1 MTRVREWTLGLLI
14 IAIAAGAY
22 LRFAGLN
29 TTELSADEG
38 ASWAAAS
45 APSFAEVLR
54 RQAHLNPGELG
65 LHDLVL
71 HFWIRSFGDSV
82 AAMRSLSALAGVIAI
97 ALVFF
102 AVREIFS
109 LTPCSADP
117 AKNIEDDP
125 ATTESAAL
133 VAAIAAI
140 LIAVNLVTIKYS
152 REARMYPLALALTLA
167 QLWCFLRAVRHSAIP
182 DLIALAI
189 FTGCAIATT
198 FSTALI
204 LVPEG
209 LYTLVL
215 LRANWAQNFRYIL
228 RIAIAIFTGIILLV
242 PAIMFYLH
250 NRGGA
255 PNPDTWSWISPPVAW
270 DSITLFNKATG
281 TYVFPL
287 MAILAVSGAI
297 RSWRTRSG
305 AVLFLILWML
315 APPLL
320 LTLLSYLFRPAF
332 VERYLLSC
340 FVPFFALAALGI
352 LELEPAAFRPG
363 ALAIVVALAL
373 AHVETWASKPHTPQ
387 WAEAAA
393 IAVNSLKP
401 SDTIGVAPR
410 YADNVVRYYLRDQTP
425 TPSVTT
431 FDAHPAPAI
440 VIIANSFDSPA
451 HASLVRDYPQ
461 LLAHPRDLAIRRR

>member
-1 MTRVREWTLGLLI
+1 MTRVREWTLGLLV
-14 IAIAAGAY
+14 IALAAGAY

-45 APSFAEVLR
+45 APSLAEVLR
-54 RQAHLNPGELG
+54 RQAHLNPGGLG
-65 LHDLVL
+65 LHDLAL
-71 HFWIRSFGDSV
+71 HFWICSLGDSL

-102 AVREIFS
+102 AIREIFF
-109 LTPCSADP
+109 LAPRSADTSE
-117 AKNIEDDP
+117 NREDDA

-167 QLWCFLRAVRHSAIP
+167 QLWCFLRTLREGRIR
-182 DLIALAI
+182 DLVGITILTA
-189 FTGCAIATT
+189 CAIAATFTT
-198 FSTALI
+198 VLI

-209 LYTLVL
+209 LYLLIL
-215 LRANWAQNFRYIL
+215 LRTSWTGNFPRVIRTGL
-228 RIAIAIFTGIILLV
+228 AIFAGFILLF
-242 PAIMFYLH
+242 PAILVDLH

-255 PNPDTWSWISPPVAW
+255 PNPDTWSWISPPVPW

-287 MAILAVSGAI
+287 MAILAISGAL

-305 AVLFLILWML
+305 AVLFLLLWML

-320 LTLLSYLFRPAF
+320 LTILSYLFRPAF

-352 LELEPAAFRPG
+352 LELQPAAFRPG

-373 AHVETWASKPHTPQ
+373 AHV
-387 WAEAAA
+387 
-393 IAVNSLKP
+393 
-401 SDTIGVAPR
+401 
-410 YADNVVRYYLRDQTP
+410 
-425 TPSVTT
+425 
-431 FDAHPAPAI
+431 
-440 VIIANSFDSPA
+440 
-451 HASLVRDYPQ
+451 
-461 LLAHPRDLAIRRR
+461 RDLGERSHISRNGPKRPRLPLIT